1 MLDFLICMDISQSC
15 LKGCLQGDRNSQRE
29 FYDTALPYF
38 NAICRRY
45 LKNSSLRQD
54 VLQDAFVAILNKI
67 HQFNPERGAIHSW
80 GAKIVINHCLKQNQK
95 ESRFIE
101 WSIGKH
107 EKSAEPEVM
116 GTLGEADT
124 ETFLKTMPE
133 KYYDVFMLFVVDG
146 FSHEE
151 IAKLLGLN
159 EALSRQRLSRA
170 RAWLQAEVEK
180 QNGFLVDVKHKM
192 I

>member
-1 MLDFLICMDISQSC
+1 
-15 LKGCLQGDRNSQRE
+15 
-29 FYDTALPYF
+29 
-38 NAICRRY
+38 
-45 LKNSSLRQD
+45 
-54 VLQDAFVAILNKI
+54 
-67 HQFNPERGAIHSW
+67 
-80 GAKIVINHCLKQNQK
+80 
-95 ESRFIE
+95 
-101 WSIGKH
+101 
-107 EKSAEPEVM
+107 VM
-116 GTLGEADT
+116 GTLGEADI

-151 IAKLLGLN
+151 IAKLLRLN

-170 RAWLQAEVEK
+170 RAWLQAKVEK